1 MGQDCKQLFK
11 IGFIITSAILQY
23 LRFNIKALK
32 LSYYNKIMRSH
43 ILIIVQEIL
52 SHFKQDKKLMEIDM
66 IEIIVNILS
75 KMCITITNF

>member
-11 IGFIITSAILQY
+11 IGFIITSAKLQY

-43 ILIIVQEIL
+43 ILIIVREIL